1 MTAGVTP
8 SEKYLYQL
16 ASKAFLSLWSYPN
29 LYTDEGRIND
39 KGSGKELC
47 DLVIIFDDHDKGSG
61 KELCDLVIIFGDHV
75 LLFSDKHCE
84 YSSDNTT
91 AIAWPRWYRKAILK
105 SARQLVGAESWI
117 RRFPNRIFLDNNCRQ
132 KLPHSLP
139 PENSI
144 KFHKFVVTRGSYSE
158 CREYFGGKGTGSL
171 MINTAIVGDKHE
183 NEPFSVGFILPS
195 REYIHVLS
203 ELSLEILLKEFDTIK
218 EFIGYIEKKEL
229 LIAKEGRTVLA
240 TGEEQLVAEYM
251 RHLNSENEHCFGEI
265 PEDIE
270 GVFFDEGSWEEFIQ
284 SDEYKSKK
292 EADKQSYI
300 WDELIEHFIE
310 MHNKT
315 GIYGDQITLQ
325 DIEPALRILAMEPRI
340 RRRMLA
346 PKLIEVLQKD
356 TKPGNRFARLGMSNS
371 DPDVA
376 YVFLSFP
383 RPDYVKTY
391 EEYREYRAAILAAY
405 CRVAKLRATEAK
417 FIVGIASEPI
427 GSKGFSGHLV
437 YLKVDEENWGAEEE
451 SEARTLQKEGGL
463 FLDENVN
470 QYNTTD
476 NEYPVATYSGDDS
489 NRSNLNRAQRRAIA
503 SKKRKKKR

>member
-16 ASKAFLSLWSYPN
+16 ASKSFLSLWSYPN
-29 LYTDEGRIND
+29 LYTDEGRKN
-39 KGSGKELC
+39 
-47 DLVIIFDDHDKGSG
+47 DKGSG

-84 YSSDNTT
+84 YSNDNTT

-117 RRFPNRIFLDNNCRQ
+117 KRFPNHIFLDNNCRQ

-139 PENSI
+139 PENTI
-144 KFHKFVVTRGSYSE
+144 KFHKFAVTRGSYSE
-158 CREYFGGKGTGSL
+158 CIEYFGGKGTGSL
-171 MINTAIVGDKHE
+171 IINTAIVGDEHE

-203 ELSLEILLKEFDTIK
+203 ELSLEILLKEFDTITD
-218 EFIGYIEKKEL
+218 FIGYIEKKEL

-300 WDELIEHFIE
+300 WDRLIEHFIE
-310 MHNKT
+310 THNKT

-325 DIEPALRILAMEPRI
+325 DIELALRILAMEPRI

-346 PKLIEVLQKD
+346 PQLIEVLQKD
-356 TKPGNRFARLGMSNS
+356 TKPGSSFAQLDMSNS

-376 YVFLSFP
+376 YVFLSLP

-391 EEYREYRAAILAAY
+391 EEYREYRKYRVAILADY
-405 CRVAKLRATEAK
+405 CRVAKLRAVEAK
-417 FIVGIASEPI
+417 VIVGIAKEPHS
-427 GSKGFSGHLV
+427 SKGASEDLV

-503 SKKRKKKR
+503 SKKRKRKR